1 MITTYSV
8 FWSHPQIFL
17 FRPSSLAAKLRLA
30 NIVLNL
36 DVSNSGNPKL
46 LRERCRGKYS
56 LSVCLLCVY
65 EVKSVSVSVCL
76 CVCVSVFLCFCV
88 SVCLCLWVKVCLC
101 VYVSV
106 CLCVY
111 VSVCLFVYVP
121 VCAWVCESRRCE
133 TRNTLIQMYFFS
145 PIFVFPVYLCVFQKF
160 WPWFNKGK
168 MLLLFLSPFF
178 WLLSLRNYLFHCAIF
193 KTRGCTHVLL
203 GLFLFVSSWFDLGCP

>member
-17 FRPSSLAAKLRLA
+17 FRPSSLQQNYVLLTSSWILMLA
-30 NIVLNL
+30 ILAIQSSS
-36 DVSNSGNPKL
+36 VSDAEGSTVSL
-46 LRERCRGKYS
+46 CVCCVCMRSS
-56 LSVCLLCVY
+56 LSL
-65 EVKSVSVSVCL
+65 CL